1 MGSRAHIGAD
11 AEGGGL
17 GRRAEAVEGNA
28 RPSHTRSQP
37 WKDVVRSMFA
47 AAQQSVRVHGVAVDT
62 CTTDEGGRKRICD
75 HGTVARPLEPEPNL
89 SLSLACRASESG
101 LLPRL

>member
-1 MGSRAHIGAD
+1 MGAD

-17 GRRAEAVEGNA
+17 GPRAEAAEGNA

-47 AAQQSVRVHGVAVDT
+47 AAQQSMRACACAVWA
-62 CTTDEGGRKRICD
+62 CS
-75 HGTVARPLEPEPNL
+75 HVWAR
-89 SLSLACRASESG
+89 ARMVKQWVSG
-101 LLPRL
+101 AQAGA